1 MNERGIVAHEQLIG
15 PVYWREAFNLNG
27 FNWIYTIVFCH
38 MLTVEFH
45 LDNILLGNLNNWNL
59 IRNSFESKLITE
71 IESWGFCLVRGEWQ
85 VVLFPNSSSSPVRS
99 NSNSAQWQC
108 LHREHMPLLLV
119 LWFELQLVC
128 VKCFSQGKST
138 KKLDLIAPFALAFI
152 ATTTEQSSL
161 PFTSLEFLFQTL
173 ELN

>member
-1 MNERGIVAHEQLIG
+1 MNVELLHMNNWSVRWTGGRRSIWMVLIEYIQSFS
-15 PVYWREAFNLNG
+15 VICWLSSFT
-27 FNWIYTIVFCH
+27 WIIFC
-38 MLTVEFH
+38 LE
-45 LDNILLGNLNNWNL
+45 ILNNWNL
-59 IRNSFESKLITE
+59 IRNSFEPKLITE
-71 IESWGFCLVRGEWQ
+71 IKSCGFCLVRGEWQ
-85 VVLFPNSSSSPVRS
+85 VVLFPNASSSSVRS

-119 LWFELQLVC
+119 LWFELQLLRVN
-128 VKCFSQGKST
+128 CFSQGKST

-173 ELN
+173 KLN